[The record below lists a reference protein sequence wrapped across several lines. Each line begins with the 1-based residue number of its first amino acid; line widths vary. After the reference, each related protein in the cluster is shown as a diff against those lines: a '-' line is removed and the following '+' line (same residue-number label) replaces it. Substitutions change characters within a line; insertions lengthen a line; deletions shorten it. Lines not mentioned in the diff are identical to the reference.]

1 MDQESSIENN
11 KQDSVNEQTVEDK
24 NEVEELSNKVKEL
37 EKSLIILNDALLR
50 EKAENENVRR
60 RAVKELED
68 AHKYSISNFAKDLTE
83 VLENL
88 YRATENIQGID
99 SIENDQV
106 RSCVEG
112 VLITQK
118 ILNTVFEKRGI
129 TRIYPL
135 NEQFDHNNHEAINQ
149 VEDGEKEPNTI
160 VQVIRAGYRI
170 KDRLLQPA
178 VVAVSRKS

>member
-1 MDQESSIENN
+1 MEQENLTE
-11 KQDSVNEQTVEDK
+11 KQDSINEQAVENK
-24 NEVEELSNKVKEL
+24 NAVEELSNKVKDL
-37 EKSLIILNDALLR
+37 EKSLITLNDALLR
-50 EKAENENVRR
+50 AKAENENVRK
-60 RAVKELED
+60 RAAKELED
-68 AHKYSISNFAKDLTE
+68 AHKYSISNFAKDLIE

-88 YRATENIQGID
+88 HRATENIQGMKM
-99 SIENDQV
+99 IENEQV
-106 RSCVEG
+106 KSCIEG

-118 ILNTVFEKRGI
+118 ILSTVFEKHGI

-149 VEDGEKEPNTI
+149 VEDGEREPNTI

-178 VVAVSRKS
+178 MVAVSRKP